1 MDALQQKISTK
12 KHWIKWKHWT
22 SDNGK
27 YAKVVD
33 ANDSKI
39 EMNSNTKEY
48 VKKKQ
53 INTRNNKK
61 KNIQQKQKIFCLGS
75 TRKLIKINETLL
87 KCPLLRYCRWWNILT
102 RWEIWEMKFLT
113 NEDIAILQNW
123 PGLKK

>member
-61 KNIQQKQKIFCLGS
+61 KIYNKN
-75 TRKLIKINETLL
+75 R
-87 KCPLLRYCRWWNILT
+87 RYFVWG
-102 RWEIWEMKFLT
+102 
-113 NEDIAILQNW
+113 LQENW
-123 PGLKK
+123 